1 METIRQVVQV
11 GKSRQIQLTLP
22 ESVEPGLVEVVIV
35 VQPLSNQTKSIDDRA
50 QKNQIVELFGFL
62 PRRVDPLKFQ
72 QQLRKEW
79 DRY

>member
-11 GKSRQIQLTLP
+11 GKSRQIQITLP

-35 VQPLSNQTKSIDDRA
+35 VQPLSNQTKLTDDRA
-50 QKNQIVELFGFL
+50 QENQIVELFGFL
-62 PRRVDPLKFQ
+62 PRRVEPLQFQ
-72 QQLRKEW
+72 QKLRKEW

>member
-1 METIRQVVQV
+1 METIRQVVKV
-11 GKSRQIQLTLP
+11 GKNRQIQLTLP

-50 QKNQIVELFGFL
+50 QENQIVELFGFL
-62 PRRVDPLKFQ
+62 PRRVDPLQFQ
-72 QQLRKEW
+72 QELRKEW